1 MEMPQL
7 LGLSYQ
13 VIPLQKGEEYYW
25 QTVRMQEAE
34 CVNSQVMPCNAV
46 PSGWPVSVLRHTSW
60 NAAVLG
66 KKSLFVCV
74 ADSYHSLNSE
84 LCAEYFYTCHMFVCY
99 FPCVCC
105 TCTVVPLVG
114 LY

>member
-13 VIPLQKGEEYYW
+13 VIPLQKGEEYYC

-66 KKSLFVCV
+66 KKAFLCV
-74 ADSYHSLNSE
+74 LPTATIL
-84 LCAEYFYTCHMFVCY
+84 
-99 FPCVCC
+99 
-105 TCTVVPLVG
+105 
-114 LY
+114 